1 MDHTRTEQSEQDKNE
16 LNNTPAW
23 NRAASTKPVQT
34 KLAKQ
39 NKANKIRPDQVSRTV
54 RTPPDHHG
62 EKQSDRRDQDRTV
75 KPDLIK
81 TETRQAKPNRVA
93 TPNILR
99 KATAYDIAITLPD
112 QPSASTASR
121 TA

>member
-1 MDHTRTEQSEQDKNE
+1 MLQALIQQLGNDFNE
-16 LNNTPAW
+16 IKSVASYNFKQIQACHVVFG
-23 NRAASTKPVQT
+23 RACGAALT
-34 KLAKQ
+34 
-39 NKANKIRPDQVSRTV
+39 
-54 RTPPDHHG
+54 
-62 EKQSDRRDQDRTV
+62 
-75 KPDLIK
+75 
-81 TETRQAKPNRVA
+81 

>member
-1 MDHTRTEQSEQDKNE
+1 MLQALIQQLGNNFNE
-16 LNNTPAW
+16 IKAVASYNFKQIQACHVVFG
-23 NRAASTKPVQT
+23 RACGAALT
-34 KLAKQ
+34 
-39 NKANKIRPDQVSRTV
+39 
-54 RTPPDHHG
+54 
-62 EKQSDRRDQDRTV
+62 
-75 KPDLIK
+75 
-81 TETRQAKPNRVA
+81 